1 MANAHLPIP
10 NLFLAALPED
20 ALNRLRPHLEVME
33 MPLRKILFEMGQPM
47 PHLYFP
53 DSGMISLL
61 IPLEDGALLEVGVVG
76 KEGFA
81 GLAALFGAE
90 TAVHT
95 SMVQLPGT
103 GARIKTDIVRQEMQ
117 RSPALLSQVLR
128 YAQALHVQVS
138 QTAVCNVHH
147 TLQERL
153 ARWLLMAHDRAAS
166 DTLALTQEF
175 LSMMLGVRRP
185 GVTVAATIL
194 QQTGAIFYTRGRI
207 AVLDR
212 TRLEAASCECYGM
225 VKEQLDQLLGSTQ
238 VLHGAGAPPEG
249 P

>member
-10 NLFLAALPED
+10 NLFLAALPKD
-20 ALNRLRPHLEVME
+20 DLNRLRPHLEVME
-33 MPLRKILFEMGQPM
+33 MPVRKILFETGQPI

-53 DSGMISLL
+53 NSGMISLL

-81 GLAALFGAE
+81 GLAALLGAE
-90 TAVHT
+90 TAAHT
-95 SMVQLPGT
+95 SMVQMPGT
-103 GARIKTDIVRQEMQ
+103 GARIKTDIMRQKMQ
-117 RSPALLSQVLR
+117 RSPALLSRVLR

-147 TLQERL
+147 NLQERL

-166 DTLALTQEF
+166 ETLPLTQEF
-175 LSMMLGVRRP
+175 ISMMLGVRRP

-194 QQTGAIFYTRGRI
+194 QQTGAISYTRGRI
-207 AVLDR
+207 TVLDR
-212 TRLEAASCECYGM
+212 KRLEETSCECYNM
-225 VKEQLDQLLGSTQ
+225 VKEQFDQLFGSIQ
-238 VLHGAGAPPEG
+238 VSQGAGAPPEG
-249 P
+249 H

>member
-1 MANAHLPIP
+1 
-10 NLFLAALPED
+10 
-20 ALNRLRPHLEVME
+20 
-33 MPLRKILFEMGQPM
+33 
-47 PHLYFP
+47 
-53 DSGMISLL
+53 
-61 IPLEDGALLEVGVVG
+61 
-76 KEGFA
+76 
-81 GLAALFGAE
+81 
-90 TAVHT
+90 
-95 SMVQLPGT
+95 MVQLPGT
-103 GARIKTDIVRQEMQ
+103 GARIQTDIVRQEMQ

-166 DTLALTQEF
+166 DTLPLTQEF

-194 QQTGAIFYTRGRI
+194 QQTGAISYTRGRI

-212 TRLEAASCECYGM
+212 ARLEAASCECYGM
-225 VKEQLDQLLGSTQ
+225 VQVQFNQLLGRPQHSCDS
-238 VLHGAGAPPEG
+238 L
-249 P
+249 